1 VEARAGAFIAL
12 LVVTPVV
19 AVLLLTREPDNALQ
33 HEQSSAFIAYA
44 LVLGAAVFV
53 YFGWRMRMYE
63 GSGMGSRMSGWL
75 TVGLVVAA
83 VQGLVGAVT
92 ATQAPPPTVDRWPL
106 VQQVVQ
112 LLVLCLLARAAE
124 RRDVPIDPALAGGI
138 VALALTA
145 GYVATLAAA
154 PPLVLSSEAVA
165 LLDAAVLVTG
175 LALAVLVLRS
185 ACAPMWVRQRLAGV
199 AVVLAAAQCLTNVAG
214 RHTPAMFVI
223 VIANVGG
230 AMVLGAVIQTLMR
243 RSLHAYHQ
251 EMLLLQKSLAEAKAG
266 VQGERELLHEVGSTL
281 AGIATASRLIQ
292 DVGNIEPTR
301 RQRLEAMVAA
311 EFSRL
316 ERLMSERAPSRTYDY
331 AVDDVVEP
339 LVVSH
344 QTRGRDVRWQPSGL
358 FATGDPDDLAEVV
371 NILLENAGRHGAGH
385 VELVVR
391 PDADFVEVS
400 CSDSGPGIAPEVRES
415 LFTSGVRGPDSEGHG
430 YGLAIARRI
439 MTDAGGSLELDD
451 LSTQG
456 ATFVARVPRSEVDRV
471 ASSNVA

>member
-1 VEARAGAFIAL
+1 
-12 LVVTPVV
+12 
-19 AVLLLTREPDNALQ
+19 
-33 HEQSSAFIAYA
+33 
-44 LVLGAAVFV
+44 
-53 YFGWRMRMYE
+53 
-63 GSGMGSRMSGWL
+63 
-75 TVGLVVAA
+75 
-83 VQGLVGAVT
+83 
-92 ATQAPPPTVDRWPL
+92 
-106 VQQVVQ
+106 
-112 LLVLCLLARAAE
+112 
-124 RRDVPIDPALAGGI
+124 
-138 VALALTA
+138 
-145 GYVATLAAA
+145 
-154 PPLVLSSEAVA
+154 
-165 LLDAAVLVTG
+165 
-175 LALAVLVLRS
+175 
-185 ACAPMWVRQRLAGV
+185 
-199 AVVLAAAQCLTNVAG
+199 
-214 RHTPAMFVI
+214 
-223 VIANVGG
+223 
-230 AMVLGAVIQTLMR
+230 MVLGAVIQTLMR

-281 AGIATASRLIQ
+281 AGIATASRMIQ
-292 DVGNIEPTR
+292 EVGNIEPTR

-344 QTRGRDVRWQPSGL
+344 QTRGRDVWWEPSEL

-371 NILLENAGRHGAGH
+371 NILLENAGRHGDGR